1 MSRFANIIATN
12 VTINN
17 LAVDTITTSTK
28 SNIGVNN
35 GIDMNYNSITNLK
48 SINLNNI
55 IDIVYDSN
63 KNTAAVKLK
72 EGGYKGVLY
81 DTNFNRP
88 FEQILPISQEYV
100 IPDNN
105 TDLILAITQQ
115 PAKVYLVNPL
125 AGNQTFELPALEPI
139 IENQN
144 IHLRFSNTNISNLI
158 NFTYN
163 GENII
168 QIGYERA
175 SFIWYTE
182 DGINYYWR
190 YIT

>member
-1 MSRFANIIATN
+1 MSRFTNIIATN
-12 VTINN
+12 AAINN
-17 LAVDTITTSTK
+17 LGVDTITTASK
-28 SNIGVNN
+28 PNIGVNN
-35 GIDMNYNSITNLK
+35 GIDMNYNSIINVK
-48 SINLNNI
+48 SVNLNNI

-72 EGGYKGVLY
+72 NSAYKGVFY
-81 DTNFNRP
+81 DTTFNRP

-105 TDLILAITQQ
+105 IDLILAISQQ
-115 PAKVYLVNPL
+115 PARVYLVNPI
-125 AGNQTFELPALEPI
+125 AGNQTFELPALEPV

-144 IHLRFSNTNISNLI
+144 THVRFSNTNMTYLI
-158 NFTYN
+158 NFTYK

-182 DGINYYWR
+182 DGIDYYWR

>member
-1 MSRFANIIATN
+1 MSRFTNIIATN
-12 VTINN
+12 ATINN
-17 LAVDTITTSTK
+17 LAVDTIITPSKT
-28 SNIGVNN
+28 NIAVNN
-35 GIDMNYNSITNLK
+35 GIDMNYNSIINAK

-72 EGGYKGVLY
+72 DSGYKGVLY

-88 FEQILPISQEYV
+88 YEQILPVSQEYI

-105 TDLILAITQQ
+105 TDLILAINQQ
-115 PAKVYLVNPL
+115 PARVYLVNPI
-125 AGNQTFELPALEPI
+125 AGNETFELPALEPV

-144 IHLRFSNTNISNLI
+144 IHVRFSNTNMSYLI
-158 NFTYN
+158 NFTYK